1 MEHGRGHDERHYK
14 TTHPRHNNTPSDD
27 DDTELEATL
36 SFNHR
41 HGAFV
46 RSGRIGPYRGRIAGT
61 SDADYAPTP
70 LGVEEER
77 ARHEKERSAGE
88 EITK

>member
-1 MEHGRGHDERHYK
+1 MEHGRGYDERLSK

-27 DDTELEATL
+27 EDTELEANLT
-36 SFNHR
+36 FNHR
-41 HGAFV
+41 HGSYV
-46 RSGRIGPYRGRIAGT
+46 RSGLIGPYRGRLPVT
-61 SDADYAPTP
+61 SDTDYAPTP

-88 EITK
+88 KIAE